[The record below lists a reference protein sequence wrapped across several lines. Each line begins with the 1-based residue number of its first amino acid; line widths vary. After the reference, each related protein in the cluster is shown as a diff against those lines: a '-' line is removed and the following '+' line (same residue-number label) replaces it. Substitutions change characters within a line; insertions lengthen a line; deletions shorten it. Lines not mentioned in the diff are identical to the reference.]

1 MHLHIYISISAS
13 LTPKELTA
21 FITRSAWHSG
31 WIGNG
36 SPLLSDSIFV
46 LFKSLCPGLPAA
58 WHTACRR
65 RVMHG
70 GTRGT
75 WAQSC
80 CKAEALRAH
89 WEGKLPRTMP
99 SFDEVL
105 KEAGEFGRF
114 QKRVFFLLC
123 QTGITFSFLFASV
136 VFLGQ
141 VPDNYWCRIPG
152 AADLSEKCGWTLEEE
167 RNFTVL
173 PLLLLVNGSSG
184 GRCERLDVTWDAAA
198 GCASPLSHRLDGRVG
213 SPPLAT
219 CQDSWVYQ
227 QPHASIVS
235 EVRKGSVPTSALPS
249 QGGIAVGGPKDESLL
264 QALIFL
270 TGLALV
276 PPTDQDKEWD
286 QVSVSNFQGKVSW
299 AGWCLLLLL
308 SFTGGIWC

>member
-1 MHLHIYISISAS
+1 MNRKRLA
-13 LTPKELTA
+13 P
-21 FITRSAWHSG
+21 
-31 WIGNG
+31 
-36 SPLLSDSIFV
+36 PLRQYFV
-46 LFKSLCPGLPAA
+46 LFKSLCPGLPAT
-58 WHTACRR
+58 WHTACRW

-75 WAQSC
+75 WAQCC

-235 EVRKGSVPTSALPS
+235 EVRKGSVSTSALPS

-308 SFTGGIWC
+308 SFTEGIWC